1 MAKYRT
7 DNRDSN
13 LTAADVS
20 AEGTAEGAPAIAIPP
35 GRVGV
40 YDPAG
45 NYRGHVGPS
54 ATSSTAA
61 RFHGVLGSKLGT
73 KNGAP
78 AWLAPKKS
86 ARGK

>member
-1 MAKYRT
+1 MSKYRT
-7 DNRDSN
+7 DTRDSDAT
-13 LTAADVS
+13 LADVS
-20 AEGTAEGAPAIAIPP
+20 AEGTTQGAPAVTIPPP

-61 RFHGVLGSKLGT
+61 RFHGVLGSKLGK
-73 KNGAP
+73 KNSKP
-78 AWLAPKKS
+78 AWLAPK
-86 ARGK
+86 RGSK